1 MTGGYRHFQPGAVVG
16 GFRLEE
22 ILHRGRMSN
31 IWRVTAS
38 SSPGTPLV
46 MKIPLLRE
54 FDDPAAIVGFEVEAQ
69 ILPLL
74 TGLHVPRFVASEGF
88 STEPFIVMEYLAL
101 PSLRARLTAT
111 PLPPA
116 EVAAIGA
123 RVATALADIHRQH
136 VIHLD
141 VKPSNILFRETGEA
155 VLVDFG
161 TSRHRDLPDLLAEE
175 LRTPIGTGPYI
186 SPEQILRIRDD
197 PRSDL
202 FALGVSLYLLST
214 GRRPFGNPTTVRGL
228 RRRFY
233 RDPPPPRMSDPNY
246 PPGLQEIV
254 LRCLEV
260 DPSARFASAE
270 DVAAALREPERV
282 PPTARGRREARDPFW
297 TVAARYMR
305 SLGEAGA
312 PGARPRAKNRE
323 PLVVAAIDLAHPS
336 EALDAAMRAAIGQ
349 ILRPGVRLACVTV
362 LKTHRIGMDTL
373 VDEEGRNL
381 HVRRLVELERWA
393 RPLGLPVS
401 RTTFHALEAPDP
413 GAAILDFA
421 AANRAEQIVVGSR
434 GSSTLR
440 RYLGSVSSQVV
451 AQADCTV
458 TVVKASEASV
468 D

>member
-1 MTGGYRHFQPGAVVG
+1 MRHHEPGAVVG

-31 IWRVTAS
+31 IWRVAS
-38 SSPGTPLV
+38 PASATPLV

-54 FDDPAAIVGFEVEAQ
+54 FDDPAAIVGFEVEAR

-74 TGLHVPRFVASEGF
+74 SGVHVPRFVASGTF
-88 STEPFIVMEYLAL
+88 STEPFIVMEHL
-101 PSLRARLTAT
+101 PPASLRARLAET
-111 PLPPA
+111 PLPPGEA
-116 EVAAIGA
+116 AAIGE
-123 RVATALADIHRQH
+123 RVATALADIHRQR

-141 VKPSNILFRETGEA
+141 VKPSNVLFRESGEA
-155 VLVDFG
+155 VLIDFG
-161 TSRHRDLPDLLAEE
+161 ASRHGDLPDLLAEE

-202 FALGVSLYLLST
+202 FALGVVLYLLST
-214 GRRPFGNPTTVRGL
+214 GRRPFGNPTTVGGL
-228 RRRFY
+228 RRRLY
-233 RDPPPPRMSDPNY
+233 RDAPPPRMSDPSY
-246 PPGLQEIV
+246 PPSLQEIV

-260 DPSARFASAE
+260 DPADRFASAQE
-270 DVAAALREPERV
+270 IAAALRNPENV
-282 PPTARGRREARDPFW
+282 PLTARARRAARDNLW
-297 TVAARYMR
+297 TVAGRYAR
-305 SLGEAGA
+305 SLRTPPLAGRRDRR
-312 PGARPRAKNRE
+312 GRE
-323 PLVVAAIDLAHPS
+323 PLVVAAIDLTRPS
-336 EALDAAMRAAIGQ
+336 QALDAAMRAAVGRM
-349 ILRPGVRLACVTV
+349 LRPGARLACVTV
-362 LKTHRIGMDTL
+362 LKTHRIGMDAL
-373 VDEEGRNL
+373 VDEDGRSL

-393 RPLGLPVS
+393 RPLGLPAS
-401 RTTFHALEAPDP
+401 RTTCHVLEAPDP

-421 AANRAEQIVVGSR
+421 TANRAEQILVGSR

-458 TVVKASEASV
+458 TVVKASESSS